1 MKVVVVGATGNVGTA
16 VLRALQDTAEVTEVV
31 GVARRL
37 PGRDAEPY
45 SGCGW
50 ESVDI
55 AAASTAD
62 DVVQELTRI
71 FEGADAVVHLAWLI
85 QPNNRRELLRRV
97 NVEGTERVA
106 AAVAAAGVPHLV
118 SASSVGA
125 YSPDDARGTDDVV
138 RRDEGWATGGIQS
151 SHYSAD
157 KAAQERVLDQFAAE
171 HPQVVVTRLRTALV
185 FQSEAA
191 SEIQRYF
198 LGSKAP
204 VQALKLGKPLALPL
218 PKGVVLQALHADD
231 AGRAY
236 AAAVVKRAPG
246 AFNVCADDVLGP
258 QELADIVDHGRFVEL
273 PPAAVRGAVAAAH
286 AAGLLAMD
294 AGWIDMAMQVPMMD
308 KARAAAELD
317 WRPLHSAAEA
327 LTELLDGMVAGTGH
341 PSPPLLPRSPEE
353 ALLPVLGEPAE
364 RGAEAGNGHGE
375 VESADE
381 LPEEFS
387 KELLGLYLSDH
398 LTGATA
404 GANRAERMAEDF
416 VDTPVYA
423 QLARL
428 AQEIRTERAFLK
440 NLIDDLGLEH
450 KPHRQAAAWAGER
463 IGRLK
468 GNGKV
473 LERSPMTMLLEADL
487 MRSAIHGK
495 LGVWQT
501 LRDHA
506 PALGLDPQVFEDL
519 IEAFLGQEKLL
530 DEVHA
535 YARARALRNDRT
547 TFWD

>member
-16 VLRALQDTAEVTEVV
+16 VLRALRDTGEVSEIV

-37 PGRDAEPY
+37 PGEDVEPY
-45 SGCGW
+45 SGCRW

-62 DVVQELTRI
+62 DVVQQLTDVFR
-71 FEGADAVVHLAWLI
+71 GADAVVHLAWLI
-85 QPNNRRELLRRV
+85 QPNSRRELLRRV

-125 YSPDDARGTDDVV
+125 YSPDEARSRGEVV
-138 RRDEGWATGGIQS
+138 RRDEGWATDGIDS

-171 HPQVVVTRLRTALV
+171 HPQVVVTRLRTALI
-185 FQSEAA
+185 FQAEAA

-198 LGSKAP
+198 LGSKVP
-204 VQALKLGKPLALPL
+204 VQALKLAKPLALPL
-218 PKGVVLQALHADD
+218 PKGLVLQALHADD

-236 AAAVVKRAPG
+236 AAAVVKGAPG
-246 AFNVCADDVLGP
+246 AFNVCADDILGP
-258 QELADIVDHGRFVEL
+258 KELADIVDHGRFVEL

-286 AAGLLAMD
+286 SAGLVAAD

-308 KARAAAELD
+308 NDRAVDELA
-317 WRPLHSAAEA
+317 WRPLHTAAEA
-327 LTELLDGMVAGTGH
+327 LTELLDGMVAGVGH
-341 PSPPLLPRSPEE
+341 PSPPLLPRSPDD
-353 ALLPVLGEPAE
+353 AHLPVLGEPAE
-364 RGAEAGNGHGE
+364 RGAEAGSTGGE
-375 VESADE
+375 VETAHE
-381 LPEEFS
+381 VPEQFS
-387 KELLGLYLSDH
+387 KELLELYLSDH

-416 VDTPVYA
+416 VDTPVYP

-428 AQEIRTERAFLK
+428 AQEIRAERTFLR
-440 NLIDDLGLEH
+440 NLIDDLGFQR
-450 KPHRQAAAWAGER
+450 KAHRQAAAWAGER

-468 GNGKV
+468 ANGKI

-506 PALGLDPQVFEDL
+506 PSLGLDPQVFEDL

-530 DEVHA
+530 DEVHH
-535 YARARALRNDRT
+535 YARQRALRNDRT